1 MTLDQ
6 FPISVPSF
14 KKKKRLRFFS
24 LSSVVH
30 KSAIINETVKKK
42 ITVKV
47 GYWLNFYYMT
57 MEKEMLRFKL
67 VQGESN

>member
-1 MTLDQ
+1 M
-6 FPISVPSF
+6 
-14 KKKKRLRFFS
+14 
-24 LSSVVH
+24 H